1 MEKKLIEVF
10 QWLHRHPELGM
21 KEYQSTEYLRK
32 VLLDHGV
39 RLLDLKLETGLIA
52 MVGTGIDPVIAL
64 RADID
69 ALPIQE
75 QTTLPYASET
85 PGVMHAC
92 GHDFHAS
99 CMLGAALLLKEREAS
114 LPGTV
119 KVIFQP
125 AEEIN
130 RGADLMANSGLLDD
144 VRLFLAGH
152 TYPWLS
158 AGTIGIRPGPVMA
171 SADRFSVRIR
181 GKGCHAANPDMGV
194 DPIPALGAVISSFQT
209 AVSRRIN
216 PFDGAVVSITRVEA
230 GNTWNV
236 IPESAFL
243 EGTVR
248 AMDETVRDRIRQC
261 LEQMTVKTASAYE
274 CEAVFKYE
282 QGPAPVVNDS
292 GVCERASVVAGELGF
307 NVECNPPSMIG
318 EDFSRYLK
326 AAPGALFRIGTGG
339 GYDNHHPMFT
349 ANPLALLPAAVFF
362 ATLAATELERLTEM
376 DQERKRICEGSD
388 LQKSGAGKGG
398 SASDRP
404 Q

>member
-1 MEKKLIEVF
+1 MEKKLAQVF
-10 QWLHRHPELGM
+10 QWLHRHPELAM
-21 KEYQSTEYLRK
+21 KEHQTTEYIRK
-32 VLLDHGV
+32 VLLSHGV
-39 RLLDLKLETGLIA
+39 RLLDTKLETGLIA
-52 MVGTGIDPVIAL
+52 VIGTGKDPVIAL

-69 ALPIQE
+69 ALPVQE
-75 QTTLPYASET
+75 QTALPYASEA

-92 GHDFHAS
+92 GHDFHAT
-99 CMLGAALLLKEREAS
+99 CMLGAALMLKEREAS

-130 RGADLMANSGLLDD
+130 RGADLVVNTGLLDD
-144 VRLFLAGH
+144 ARLFLTGH

-158 AGTIGIRPGPVMA
+158 AGTIGIRPGSVMA

-181 GKGCHAANPDMGV
+181 GKGCHAANPDMGI
-194 DPIPALGAVISSFQT
+194 DPIPALGAVISAFQT
-209 AVSRRIN
+209 VVSRRIN

-248 AMDETVRDRIRQC
+248 AMDENVRDSIHKR
-261 LEQMTVKTASAYE
+261 LERMAVDTASAYG
-274 CEAVFKYE
+274 CEAVFEYE

-292 GVCERASVVAGELGF
+292 GACERAAAVAGELGL
-307 NVECNPPSMIG
+307 NVECNPPSMIA

-326 AAPGALFRIGTGG
+326 LAPGALFRIGTGG

-349 ANPLALLPAAVFF
+349 ADLSALLPAAGFF
-362 ATLAATELERLTEM
+362 AALAGRELERLAGM
-376 DQERKRICEGSD
+376 DEN
-388 LQKSGAGKGG
+388 AG
-398 SASDRP
+398 
-404 Q
+404 